1 VKSPDYSSWSVVK
14 LSVSPEMKTCFLKVV
29 TSLAIGCLSCV
40 SPSLSQAQN
49 EASGRHA
56 EAMDAIEVPFWEAD
70 EHFASGERVIHG
82 GFDRVSLKIVV
93 TPEGIVQSA
102 LPESGSAKWREEAV
116 SLAKAWHYL
125 PFERNGKAVLAT
137 LEAEVDIVP
146 AERRPAQQ
154 TSSDPSFPEIK
165 DWSSLR
171 ITLRRTRCF
180 GTCPSYSL
188 TVSGDGSVVY
198 NGEAYV
204 HYCGEIRG
212 HVAQESVR
220 QLVQLFKRADY
231 FNTFDRYAMSM
242 TDGTTFTTSIA
253 FDDKSKS
260 VADYSGLWVGMPE
273 SVMDIEDGL
282 AHLAGPKVWAKSADA
297 NGNVNYPCHR

>member
-1 VKSPDYSSWSVVK
+1 
-14 LSVSPEMKTCFLKVV
+14 MKANLLKVA
-29 TSLAIGCLSCV
+29 TSVAIGCLSCV
-40 SPSLSQAQN
+40 SPTLSQAQS
-49 EASGRHA
+49 EVSARHA
-56 EAMDAIEVPFWEAD
+56 EAVDAIQVPFREAD

-82 GFDRVSLKIVV
+82 GFDRVWLKIVV

-102 LPESGSAKWREEAV
+102 LPESGGAKWREEAA
-116 SLAKAWHYL
+116 SLAKAWRYV
-125 PFERNGKAVLAT
+125 PFERDRKAILAT

-146 AERRPAQQ
+146 AERRPEQRP
-154 TSSDPSFPEIK
+154 SSSVASFPEIR

-171 ITLRRTRCF
+171 ITLSRTMCF

-188 TVSGDGSVVY
+188 TVSADGSVVY
-198 NGEAYV
+198 NGDAYV
-204 HYCGEIRG
+204 QYCGEFRG
-212 HVAQESVR
+212 HVPREAVR

-231 FNTFDRYAMSM
+231 FNTFDRYAMNA

-273 SVMDIEDGL
+273 PVSDIED
-282 AHLAGPKVWAKSADA
+282 AVDHLAGPKVWAKAPDA
-297 NGNVNYPCHR
+297 NGDVNFPCHPAPPPRKRNE